1 MPCIVDVIVRGLVA
15 GVGTQ
20 QMPLVGHAEIDN
32 ASRLHGHAGDRASGG
47 QDARHEQDQ
56 QNRSRYQ
63 KPPFG
68 GMSLS
73 CHAEQM

>member
-1 MPCIVDVIVRGLVA
+1 MVFADMPDDTA
-15 GVGTQ
+15 A
-20 QMPLVGHAEIDN
+20 H
-32 ASRLHGHAGDRASGG
+32 LHGHAVDRASGG

>member
-1 MPCIVDVIVRGLVA
+1 MVFADMPDDTA
-15 GVGTQ
+15 A
-20 QMPLVGHAEIDN
+20 H
-32 ASRLHGHAGDRASGG
+32 LHGHAVDRASGD